1 MSNRLQQ
8 VASHVLPSSYT
19 ANKAGYKS
27 PEDVVIVSALRTAI
41 TRARKGPFQ
50 STLPEEMLAPVF
62 KAIIQK
68 TGIDPKLVEDI
79 TVGNVLPQGG
89 GATNARMAA
98 LYAGFPETTAVSTL
112 NRQCSSGLQAV
123 VQIATAIQAGILEIG
138 IGAGVESMTLNY
150 GASSLAPT
158 SERIADNCE
167 SAADCLIPM
176 GITSE
181 NVAADFQVSREKQ
194 DAFAAESHR
203 KADIA
208 QKNGW
213 FQEEIVPVE
222 AIVTDEE
229 GNEKVVLADRDDG
242 IRPGTTAEKLSK
254 LRPAFDDDG
263 TTTAGNASQVS
274 DGAAAVLLMKRK
286 TAQKLNLPILGKYIT
301 SAVVGVPPR
310 IMGVGPAYA
319 IPVALQRAG
328 LTVDQ
333 VDIFEINEAF
343 ASQAV
348 YSVEK
353 LGIPAEKVNPKG
365 GAIAFGHPLGCT
377 GARQIATLL
386 PELKRQGK
394 KIGVT
399 SMCIGSGMGMS
410 AVFESE

>member
-1 MSNRLQQ
+1 M
-8 VASHVLPSSYT
+8 
-19 ANKAGYKS
+19 KG
-27 PEDVVIVSALRTAI
+27 VSC
-41 TRARKGPFQ
+41 
-50 STLPEEMLAPVF
+50 
-62 KAIIQK
+62 
-68 TGIDPKLVEDI
+68 
-79 TVGNVLPQGG
+79 
-89 GATNARMAA
+89 TNTI
-98 LYAGFPETTAVSTL
+98 ENS
-112 NRQCSSGLQAV
+112 
-123 VQIATAIQAGILEIG
+123 
-138 IGAGVESMTLNY
+138 
-150 GASSLAPT
+150 
-158 SERIADNCE
+158 
-167 SAADCLIPM
+167 
-176 GITSE
+176 ITSE
-181 NVAADFQVSREKQ
+181 NVAAEFQVSREKQ

-203 KADIA
+203 KADVA

-242 IRPGTTAEKLSK
+242 VRPGTTSEKLGK

-286 TAQKLNLPILGKYIT
+286 TAQKLNLPILGKYVT

-319 IPVALQRAG
+319 IPIAVQRAG
-328 LTVDQ
+328 ITLDQ

-377 GARQIATLL
+377 GARQIATLM

-399 SMCIGSGMGMS
+399 SMCIGSGMGMA

>member
-1 MSNRLQQ
+1 M
-8 VASHVLPSSYT
+8 
-19 ANKAGYKS
+19 KG
-27 PEDVVIVSALRTAI
+27 VSC
-41 TRARKGPFQ
+41 
-50 STLPEEMLAPVF
+50 
-62 KAIIQK
+62 
-68 TGIDPKLVEDI
+68 
-79 TVGNVLPQGG
+79 
-89 GATNARMAA
+89 TNTI
-98 LYAGFPETTAVSTL
+98 ENS
-112 NRQCSSGLQAV
+112 
-123 VQIATAIQAGILEIG
+123 
-138 IGAGVESMTLNY
+138 
-150 GASSLAPT
+150 
-158 SERIADNCE
+158 
-167 SAADCLIPM
+167 
-176 GITSE
+176 ITSE
-181 NVAADFQVSREKQ
+181 NVAAEFQVSREKQ

-203 KADIA
+203 KADVA

-242 IRPGTTAEKLSK
+242 VRPGTTAEKLGK

-286 TAQKLNLPILGKYIT
+286 TAQKLNLPILGKYVT

-319 IPVALQRAG
+319 IPIAVQRAG
-328 LTVDQ
+328 ITLDQ

-377 GARQIATLL
+377 GARQIATLM
-386 PELKRQGK
+386 PELKRQRK

-399 SMCIGSGMGMS
+399 SMCIGSGMGMA

>member
-1 MSNRLQQ
+1 M
-8 VASHVLPSSYT
+8 
-19 ANKAGYKS
+19 KG
-27 PEDVVIVSALRTAI
+27 VSC
-41 TRARKGPFQ
+41 
-50 STLPEEMLAPVF
+50 
-62 KAIIQK
+62 
-68 TGIDPKLVEDI
+68 
-79 TVGNVLPQGG
+79 
-89 GATNARMAA
+89 TNTI
-98 LYAGFPETTAVSTL
+98 ENS
-112 NRQCSSGLQAV
+112 
-123 VQIATAIQAGILEIG
+123 
-138 IGAGVESMTLNY
+138 
-150 GASSLAPT
+150 
-158 SERIADNCE
+158 
-167 SAADCLIPM
+167 
-176 GITSE
+176 ITSE
-181 NVAADFQVSREKQ
+181 NVAAEFQVSREKQ

-203 KADIA
+203 KADVA

-242 IRPGTTAEKLSK
+242 VRPGTTAEKLGK

-286 TAQKLNLPILGKYIT
+286 TAQKLNLPILGKYVT

-319 IPVALQRAG
+319 IPIAVQRAG
-328 LTVDQ
+328 ITLDQ

-399 SMCIGSGMGMS
+399 SMCIGSGMGMA

>member
-19 ANKAGYKS
+19 ANKIGYKS

-98 LYAGFPETTAVSTL
+98 LYAGFPETTSVSTL

-181 NVAADFQVSREKQ
+181 NVAAEFQVSREKQ

-203 KADIA
+203 KADVA

-242 IRPGTTAEKLSK
+242 VRPGTTAEKLGK

-286 TAQKLNLPILGKYIT
+286 TAQKLNLPILGKYVT

-319 IPVALQRAG
+319 IPIAVQRAG
-328 LTVDQ
+328 ITLDQ

-377 GARQIATLL
+377 GARQIATLM

-399 SMCIGSGMGMS
+399 SMCIGSGMGMA

>member
-112 NRQCSSGLQAV
+112 NRQS
-123 VQIATAIQAGILEIG
+123 GILEIG

-286 TAQKLNLPILGKYIT
+286 TAQKLKLANLGQIHYLCCCWC
-301 SAVVGVPPR
+301 SSR

-343 ASQAV
+343 ASQA
-348 YSVEK
+348 